1 MGSLQSQYEAEP
13 LTKREST
20 EETRTYKTPDA
31 REKDRFLT
39 SDTSSGSGSTFE
51 TSIDKF
57 DYAIVFDL
65 SEGKYRDPLKSHYD
79 VWKWK
84 DYKEKLLKCIPDEPV
99 SLVESIIEGIFSPFS
114 LTFALFIIS

>member
-57 DYAIVFDL
+57 DYAIVFDVR
-65 SEGKYRDPLKSHYD
+65 EGKYRDPLKSHYD